1 MKVIIEEPSAVSLIS
16 NSCFLGNSATTK
28 ALTSGKKTTKDMP
41 SPFSKNSKL
50 LVTIYIFP
58 PITLT
63 KLIS

>member
-1 MKVIIEEPSAVSLIS
+1 MKVISEEPSAVNFIN
-16 NSCFLGNSATTK
+16 NSCFFGNSATTK
-28 ALTSGKKTTKDMP
+28 ALNRGRNTTKVIP

-50 LVTIYIFP
+50 LVTISTFP